1 MIEWNRQAMIMFS
14 VLTETNMVMLYYG
27 ASLNC
32 LFGFVTIFI
41 ALVARFGPDGQECAK
56 EGI

>member
-1 MIEWNRQAMIMFS
+1 MIMFS
-14 VLTETNMVMLYYG
+14 VLTETNMIMMYYG

-32 LFGFVTIFI
+32 LFGLVSIFI

>member
-1 MIEWNRQAMIMFS
+1 MIMFS
-14 VLTETNMVMLYYG
+14 VLTETNMIMLYYG

-32 LFGFVTIFI
+32 LFGLVSILI